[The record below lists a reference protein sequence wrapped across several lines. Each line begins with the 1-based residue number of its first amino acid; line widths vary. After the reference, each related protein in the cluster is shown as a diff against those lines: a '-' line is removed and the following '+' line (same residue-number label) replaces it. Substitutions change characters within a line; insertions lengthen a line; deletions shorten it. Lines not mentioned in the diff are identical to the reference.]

1 MIFVIMIAFAII
13 SYAVSSRFKS
23 KVKKYSQ
30 EALQVGLSGREIAEK
45 MLRDHD
51 IMDVQVTCTKGKLDD
66 HYNPATKTVNLSP
79 AVYEGRSVISA
90 AIAAHEC
97 GHAVQHA
104 HAYSMLQLRSAL
116 VPITKVSGTIMNIVV
131 IGSLF
136 FGYFL
141 YSVFPMVA
149 ILQII
154 VASYAFITL
163 FSFVTL
169 PVEFDASKR
178 AMAWLNDKGVVQSN
192 ESAKAQDALKWAAM
206 TYVVAALASLVTLL
220 YYASLLLGR
229 D

>member
-30 EALQVGLSGREIAEK
+30 DSLQVGLSGKEIAEK

-66 HYNPATKTVNLSP
+66 HYDPAKKTVNLSP

-116 VPITKVSGTIMNIVV
+116 VPITKVSGTLMNIIV

-141 YSVFPMVA
+141 YSVFPIEAV
-149 ILQII
+149 LQII

-178 AMAWLNDKGVVQSN
+178 AMAWLNDKGVVQSY
-192 ESAKAQDALKWAAM
+192 ESDKAQDALKWAAM